1 MYYIY
6 IYVLYINIYIQIY
19 MDICIYITHMVDMV
33 VKGPGRKL

>member
-19 MDICIYITHMVDMV
+19 MDIFIYITHMVDMV
-33 VKGPGRKL
+33 VKEPGRKL